1 MAHLASFFLTVNYG
15 LNAYIRLREKAK
27 NITNVQLLS
36 VSTVNLKKTI
46 NIANIFADACG
57 KSDWNPYGW
66 FLHSYL
72 KALFKWSW

>member
-27 NITNVQLLS
+27 NITTFQLLS
-36 VSTVNLKKTI
+36 VSTTVNLKKTI

-57 KSDWNPYGW
+57 KSD
-66 FLHSYL
+66 
-72 KALFKWSW
+72 

>member
-27 NITNVQLLS
+27 NFTTFQLLS

-46 NIANIFADACG
+46 NIANIFADACE
-57 KSDWNPYGW
+57 KSD
-66 FLHSYL
+66 
-72 KALFKWSW
+72 

>member
-27 NITNVQLLS
+27 NITTFQLLS

-46 NIANIFADACG
+46 NIANIFADACR
-57 KSDWNPYGW
+57 KSD
-66 FLHSYL
+66 
-72 KALFKWSW
+72 